1 MAKLYLFKSIQLIC
15 IAILILPVDL
25 PAQWK
30 LSPEYSADYECTIGT
45 VDSYEF
51 KAGDKTGFATRNDT
65 LYFTLRRTIAQKAHQ
80 YAIRYKLLKHLEYGG
95 FRDRKP
101 DVEVEFP
108 VDQSGNLLTEYFRD
122 NAAAE
127 YDDLT
132 DKIHDFLRLTVLP
145 YPKEAMQK
153 GLKWSVPFQYGIRT
167 WKGMTSRSQELR
179 FEVRQTTKKYE
190 RDCFKVQVQCGSP
203 AFGRNLT
210 FTGDLFYDVQTGQLV
225 YLELQGTGT
234 IVDFPTNSE
243 NLFEGK
249 SRVRLS
255 LLPESTVHSEKIGL
269 YEEAEAERAR
279 LTKAYQW
286 VAPPR
291 YHTIEALSWKN
302 LDFGY
307 ITTLNGR
314 FGFLDKYGKEVLPPT
329 YKYITSTGKGGVF
342 VFSDDGQW
350 TLYNDTGSIV
360 IDSLTGYDL
369 EGATRILVRKKDLY
383 LWIGTDGT
391 EYARFEK
398 KDGVEY
404 KALPDDY
411 LLLKKSGLCGIMNIK
426 GEMLIPMTYEDIR
439 MAKDHFNNK
448 PYFICWKDRQSSL
461 IDDQGVVLDR
471 FEYRLLNPQ
480 LFGELIVIEDNYT
493 ESTATVRNFRTG
505 KTLVLDCNNP
515 YPISADLLA
524 CHKSDPKN
532 GDSDLLLDNTGS
544 IINRFSNIGS
554 PYTQKLN
561 DGTSS
566 FDVLRIE
573 VQDALHKKVGWM
585 DTKGNWIREPGY
597 FVSGLDGFGNFIAFD
612 STGAFGLLTLK
623 MDTILPCQY
632 SSIKTITPDRFLVT
646 TKNREQLIINKE
658 GTLSIPF
665 PLGYSLTDKTII
677 KGKGYLCLS
686 NYAKKVSLFDDQ
698 MQEIIKPDFD
708 GIYTTAPYLVPHFVM
723 VKVKGWVGLLKW
735 PG

>member
-1 MAKLYLFKSIQLIC
+1 MHIRPLIIALFIYPIVLN
-15 IAILILPVDL
+15 
-25 PAQWK
+25 AQWK
-30 LSPEYSADYECTIGT
+30 LSPEYTADYECTIGT

-65 LYFTLRRTIAQKAHQ
+65 LYFTLRRTIVQKADQ

-108 VDQSGNLLTEYFRD
+108 TDQSGNLLTEYFRD

-132 DKIHDFLRLTVLP
+132 GKIHDFLRLTVLP

-153 GLKWSVPFQYGIRT
+153 GLKWSVPFQYGIRN

-203 AFGRNLT
+203 AFGRNMT
-210 FTGDLFYDVQTGQLV
+210 FNGDLFYDAQTGQLV

-234 IVDFPTNSE
+234 IVNFPVNSE
-243 NLFEGK
+243 NMFEGK
-249 SRVRLS
+249 SRIRLS
-255 LLPESTVHSEKIGL
+255 LLPESTVHSEKTGL

-279 LTKAYQW
+279 MTKAYRW

-291 YHTIEALSWKN
+291 YHTIEAISWKN

-307 ITTLNGR
+307 ITSLNGR
-314 FGFLDKYGKEVLPPT
+314 FGFLDKYGKEVLSPT

-342 VFSDDGQW
+342 VLSDDGQW
-350 TLYNDTGSIV
+350 TLYNDAGAIV
-360 IDSLTGYDL
+360 TDSLTGYDL
-369 EGATRILVRKKDLY
+369 EGTTRILVRKKGLY
-383 LWIGTDGT
+383 LWVGTDGK

-411 LLLKKSGLCGIMNIK
+411 LLLKKSGLYGVMNIK
-426 GEMLIPMTYEDIR
+426 GEMLIPMIYEDIR
-439 MAKDHFNNK
+439 MAKDYFNNK
-448 PYFICWKDRQSSL
+448 PYFLCWKGRQSSL
-461 IDDQGVVLDR
+461 TDDQGLVLDR
-471 FEYRLLNPQ
+471 FEHRLQNPR

-493 ESTATVRNFRTG
+493 ESAATVRNFRTG
-505 KTLVLDCNNP
+505 KTFVLDCNNP
-515 YPISADLLA
+515 YQVSPDLLV

-532 GDSDLLLDNTGS
+532 GDSDLLLDNKGVIVNQFSRFGS
-544 IINRFSNIGS
+544 ELSQS
-554 PYTQKLN
+554 MD
-561 DGTSS
+561 DGASS
-566 FDVLRIE
+566 LEVLRVE
-573 VQDALHKKVGWM
+573 VQDGPNKKTGWM

-612 STGAFGLLTLK
+612 SSGAFGLLAMN
-623 MDTILPCQY
+623 MDTILPFQY
-632 SSIKTITPDRFLVT
+632 RNIKTITPDRFWVVT
-646 TKNREQLIINKE
+646 QNRGQMIINKE

-665 PLGYSLTDKTII
+665 PPGYSLTDKTII

-686 NYAKKVSLFDDQ
+686 NYSTKKVGLFDDQ
-698 MQEIIKPDFD
+698 MREIIKPDFD
-708 GIYTTAPYLVPHFVM
+708 GIYTTAPYLVPHFIM
-723 VKVKGWVGLLKW
+723 VKVKGWVGLLQW
-735 PG
+735 PD